1 MRKSMLSFVAITFY
15 GSIIAPPSFA
25 QSAEDIINLVQ
36 QSENA
41 VNAASQA
48 VSEAGGINQ
57 GALEIGRDVL
67 ELPAVLAT
75 PIGSNALDLINGGEA
90 LVLDTSILADSVTN
104 ARDNLQNGIDG
115 LLNGVTDAAQSQI
128 DGVTNAAQGQI
139 DNVTDAAQAQIDAA
153 RESLDEFTGQ
163 FDAVQGSIDSITGQI
178 DAFQNGGFEGLL
190 EENGG
195 IDGLIGAVESGSI
208 PGLPDDVTN
217 LVADL
222 NNLGESLST
231 LEDDAR
237 EFVEN
242 TLNDLQEQGT
252 EFLTGL
258 ADDALDDLSDLANNA
273 LEDILGDNVSNIA
286 SNLVANTPF
295 GNLVAN
301 SPFGAIFGG
310 GDDDGNGGGDGILVE
325 PPCSNSK
332 CISLDMIAVAQHE
345 DVEFDDVPSYILELS
360 HAEPCVDPRP
370 SGVTVFKQIP
380 GRTIEFPDTFCTNQ
394 GCTPHADGSECQ

>member
-1 MRKSMLSFVAITFY
+1 MLSFVAITFY

-104 ARDNLQNGIDG
+104 ARDNLQNGVNS
-115 LLNGVTDAAQSQI
+115 LLDGVTDA
-128 DGVTNAAQGQI
+128 G
-139 DNVTDAAQAQIDAA
+139 QAQVDAA
-153 RESLDEFTGQ
+153 RESLNEFTGQ
-163 FDAVQGSIDSITGQI
+163 FSDVQDSVNSITGQI
-178 DAFQNGGFEGLL
+178 SAFQDGGFEGLL

-195 IDGLIGAVESGSI
+195 IDGLIGAVESGAI

-222 NNLGESLST
+222 SDLSDSLSA
-231 LEDDAR
+231 LEDDVRDFAQD
-237 EFVEN
+237 

-252 EFLTGL
+252 EFITGL
-258 ADDALDDLSDLANNA
+258 ADDALGDLSNFADDA
-273 LEDILGDNVSNIA
+273 LNDILGEGADNIA
-286 SNLVANTPF
+286 SNLIANTPF
-295 GNLVAN
+295 GNIVAN

-310 GDDDGNGGGDGILVE
+310 GNDDGNGGGDGILVE
-325 PPCSNSK
+325 PKPPCSNSK
-332 CISLDMIAVAQHE
+332 CITVEMINVAHHKAGGQHAE
-345 DVEFDDVPSYILELS
+345 VAFDDMPSYILELS

-394 GCTPHADGSECQ
+394 GCTPHADGSECR